1 MENKN
6 LITVTSNSDST
17 IVINLPELNMRRT
30 WKKRGQQ
37 YVFNRNDL
45 LMAYYDPSVEYLF
58 KNGIL
63 STKDKSFLVEVG
75 MIPDEEAEL
84 FELDEKLMKRMLR
97 LMPLQEFKQTLAKMS
112 HSQIDDFIEYAVEHY
127 DELQMDR
134 IDILSKVSRRDILKT
149 IANYKAGLEG

>member
-1 MENKN
+1 MENKE

-75 MIPDEEAEL
+75 MISDEEVEL

-97 LMPLQEFKQTLAKMS
+97 LMPLQEFKQTLVKMS
-112 HSQIDDFIEYAVEHY
+112 HSQIDDFVEYAVEHY